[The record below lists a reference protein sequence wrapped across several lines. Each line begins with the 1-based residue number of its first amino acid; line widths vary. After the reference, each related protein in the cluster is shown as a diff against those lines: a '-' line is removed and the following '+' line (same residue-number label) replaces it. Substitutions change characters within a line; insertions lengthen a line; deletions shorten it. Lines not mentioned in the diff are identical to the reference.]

1 MWNRTPED
9 KSKLQIATKSR
20 QKNANIVHAAIG
32 DIVAVVETSS
42 TVQTPVIILGKV
54 LRVFPK
60 EQEVLLAWLRPHG
73 KKVYRLV
80 VGSDSWKEPW
90 SSLIHPIDVSFND
103 KTNFYTLRT
112 PTVELHNFINT

>member
-54 LRVFPK
+54 LPK

-103 KTNFYTLRT
+103 KTNFYTLRK